1 VIGVAKILYLVHRLP
16 YPPNKGDK
24 VRSYHLLRHLAAQHQ
39 VFLGTFVDD
48 PEDMAHIDT
57 LRQWCADVKAVPL
70 HPRRARI
77 ASLRGLLG
85 RDALTLHYYR
95 NAELRCWVDETVARE
110 GIGTAVV
117 FSSSMAQYAQGRPGL
132 SMLVDFV
139 DVDSAKWA
147 EYADRHP
154 WPLSWL
160 YRREGR
166 ALLAYERRVALES
179 AHSFFVTEQ
188 ETALFRSLAPECA
201 PMVEPLCNGVDAD
214 YFAPDP
220 ARASPFAPGEQA
232 VVFTG
237 AMDYWPNVDAVQWFV
252 AEMLPPLRLRWPKLR
267 FHIVGRSPTPAV
279 RALASDAV
287 NVTGTVPD
295 VRPYLQHA
303 DVVVAPL
310 RLARGVQN
318 KILEAMAM
326 ARPVVAAQSCVD
338 AIPQL
343 AGHGLQGAS
352 VPDDYVAAVERLLQS
367 PERARDLGAEGRRRV
382 LAHCSWKASLSALA
396 GHLRR
401 GDSGDA
407 GLDAV
412 STRPLDPLLHH
423 V

>member
-1 VIGVAKILYLVHRLP
+1 MAKILYLVHRMP

-39 VFLGTFVDD
+39 VFLGAFVDD
-48 PEDMAHIDT
+48 PEDLAHVDT

-70 HPRRARI
+70 NPRLARL

-95 NAELRCWVDETVARE
+95 HAGLQHWVDDTVVRE

-139 DVDSAKWA
+139 DVDSAKWSQ
-147 EYADRHP
+147 YAAHHA

-166 ALLAYERRVALES
+166 ALLAYERRVAQES
-179 AHSFFVTEQ
+179 ARAFFVTEQ

-201 PMVEPLCNGVDAD
+201 PQVEPMCNGVDAD

-220 ARASPFAPGEQA
+220 ARASPFAADEQA
-232 VVFTG
+232 IVFTG

-252 AEMLPPLRLRWPKLR
+252 AEMLPALRARWPRLR

-279 RALASDAV
+279 RALAGEAV

-303 DVVVAPL
+303 AAVVAPL
-310 RLARGVQN
+310 RLARGIQN
-318 KILEAMAM
+318 KVLEAMAM
-326 ARPVVAAQSCVD
+326 AQPVVAARSCAE
-338 AIPQL
+338 AI
-343 AGHGLQGAS
+343 GAE
-352 VPDDYVAAVERLLQS
+352 DGQEILFATEATHYVAGIDALLGDRQRSQRIAAAARRHVLERYS
-367 PERARDLGAEGRRRV
+367 WRA
-382 LAHCSWKASLSALA
+382 HLSAIEPL
-396 GHLRR
+396 L
-401 GDSGDA
+401 
-407 GLDAV
+407 
-412 STRPLDPLLHH
+412 STRLPDEC
-423 V
+423 VA